1 VVVRGRSKWGRA
13 GAIAILLCALL
24 PFEPLAYAKSSM
36 APSVVQAQIM
46 TRILPYDRAFEQ
58 KVKREVVVV
67 LVQRAD
73 DSESASA
80 VQQMQNALKDV
91 GDVRGRS
98 LRVRVLAYSSPS
110 ALAASLRG
118 EGAHVVYIAPGL
130 LREVPLIAQALAGSG
145 VLSFAANEPCVPEG
159 IVLGVEIADGKPRMS
174 INLRQARTQKIEF
187 PAAIL
192 KLAKVY
198 Q

>member
-1 VVVRGRSKWGRA
+1 MARGKAKWGRA
-13 GAIAILLCALL
+13 GAIAIWLCTLF
-24 PFEPLAYAKSSM
+24 PYEPRAHAVSSS
-36 APSVVQAQIM
+36 APSVVQAQII

-58 KVKREVVVV
+58 KVKREVVIV
-67 LVQRAD
+67 LVQRPD
-73 DSESASA
+73 DSESAST

-91 GDVRGRS
+91 GEVRGRT
-98 LRVRVLAYSSPS
+98 LKVRVVSYSTPA
-110 ALAASLRG
+110 ALAASLRT
-118 EGAHVVYIAPGL
+118 EGAHVAYIAPGL
-130 LREVPLIAQALAGSG
+130 LRDVPQIAQALAGSG
-145 VLSFAANEPCVPEG
+145 ILSFAAHEPCVREG
-159 IVLGVEIADGKPRMS
+159 IVLGVEIAEGKPRMS

>member
-1 VVVRGRSKWGRA
+1 MEQGKRKWGTA
-13 GAIAILLCALL
+13 GAIAILLCTLFPYEHRAQ
-24 PFEPLAYAKSSM
+24 AKSST
-36 APSVVQAQIM
+36 APSVVQAQII

-58 KVKREVVVV
+58 KVKREVVIV
-67 LVQRAD
+67 LVQRPD
-73 DSESASA
+73 DPESASA

-91 GDVRGRS
+91 GEVRGRA
-98 LRVRVLAYSSPS
+98 LKVRVLSYSTPS

-118 EGAHVVYIAPGL
+118 EGAHVAYIAPGL